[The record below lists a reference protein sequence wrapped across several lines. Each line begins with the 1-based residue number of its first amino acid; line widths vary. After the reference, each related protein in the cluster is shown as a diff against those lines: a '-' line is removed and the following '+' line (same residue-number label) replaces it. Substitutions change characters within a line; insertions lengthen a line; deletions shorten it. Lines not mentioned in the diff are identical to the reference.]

1 MKLRINGF
9 ENEII
14 FGDKNINVLEI
25 KDAKCFT
32 HIIDILNQEINGI
45 ENNEIFLLDE
55 NEDELKIEKE
65 MYLVFDLFNI
75 DYNNKKILNKIYEL
89 INRSIKNTQELDIYE
104 MVFKLR
110 NYLIQEINEL
120 PFEFVM
126 KSDISIPEV
135 LKLFDLRID
144 KSNYTNILERIEIL
158 IDLLSVLSISQILVV
173 PNLKMYL
180 SDEELV
186 ELYKYSLYNNVKLLV
201 IERECTSKLKYECV
215 FSVDEMFNDEII

>member
-201 IERECTSKLKYECV
+201 IERECTSKLKYECI